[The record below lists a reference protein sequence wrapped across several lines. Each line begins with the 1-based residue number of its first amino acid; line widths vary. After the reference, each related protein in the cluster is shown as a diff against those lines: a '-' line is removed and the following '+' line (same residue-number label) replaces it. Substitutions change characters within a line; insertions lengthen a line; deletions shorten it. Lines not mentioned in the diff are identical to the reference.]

1 MLYRALGHLERGFY
15 IDIGAQHPE
24 IDSVSKAFFDRGW
37 QGVHVEPV
45 PHYANLL
52 RQARPGDRL
61 IEAAVSNCVGHTTL
75 IVFPDTGLSTTVP
88 DIAAGHVDA
97 GMPAPE
103 VELEVPTRRLNWR
116 TP

>member
-52 RQARPGDRL
+52 REARPGDRV
-61 IEAAVSNCVGHTTL
+61 IEAAVCRPAVAGWP
-75 IVFPDTGLSTTVP
+75 VCERP
-88 DIAAGHVDA
+88 AAE
-97 GMPAPE
+97 P
-103 VELEVPTRRLNWR
+103 RRCWKA
-116 TP
+116 